1 MAQPSQGSVV
11 LRLEVTASGIE
22 IFAVEGAAAHEC
34 LFREVVPTLVR
45 DGKNPGRARRQGV
58 DAALLGRVPDG

>member
-1 MAQPSQGSVV
+1 ME
-11 LRLEVTASGIE
+11 LTASGIE
-22 IFAVEGAAAHEC
+22 ILTVEGAAAREC

-45 DGKNPGRARRQGV
+45 DGKNPGRARRRGV